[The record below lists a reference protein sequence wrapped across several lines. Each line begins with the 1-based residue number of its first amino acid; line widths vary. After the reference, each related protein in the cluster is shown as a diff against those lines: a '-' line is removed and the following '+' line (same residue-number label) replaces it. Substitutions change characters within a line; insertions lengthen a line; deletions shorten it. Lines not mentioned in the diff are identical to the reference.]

1 MDQGFGKEY
10 KLCSR
15 KIIDGL
21 FSEGEGIKSY
31 PFMLRYQITN
41 LPKDIPFQ
49 IVITA
54 PKRNFKRA
62 VDRNRIKRLMR
73 EVFRK
78 NKHELEEYL
87 KESNQQL
94 ALFIMYTGRD
104 MPDYKLIEAKLIKA
118 LVKLNQALDIEN

>member
-1 MDQGFGKEY
+1 MNQGFGKEY

-31 PFMLRYQITN
+31 PFMLRYQFTT
-41 LPKDIPFQ
+41 LPKEIPFQ

-54 PKRNFKRA
+54 PKRNFKKA

-78 NKHELEEYL
+78 NRQEIEELL
-87 KESNQQL
+87 KSKNEQL
-94 ALFIMYTGRD
+94 ALFMMYTARE
-104 MPDYKLIEAKLIKA
+104 MPDYQLVERKMIKA
-118 LVKLNQALDIEN
+118 LEKLKDNLNQEL

>member
-1 MDQGFGKEY
+1 MNQGFGKEY

-15 KIIDGL
+15 KIIDAL
-21 FSEGEGIKSY
+21 FNEGEGIKSY
-31 PFMLRYQITN
+31 PFMIRYQITS
-41 LPKDIPFQ
+41 LPKEIPFQ

-78 NKHELEEYL
+78 NRHQLEERL
-87 KESNQQL
+87 QKSNQQL
-94 ALFIMYTGRD
+94 ALFIMYTGRE
-104 MPDYKLIEAKLIKA
+104 MPDYSLIELKLQKA
-118 LVKLNQALDIEN
+118 LLKLNEALQIEN

>member
-1 MDQGFGKEY
+1 MNQGFGKEY

-15 KIIDGL
+15 KIIDAL

-31 PFMLRYQITN
+31 PFMIRYQITS
-41 LPKDIPFQ
+41 LPKEIPFQ

-78 NKHELEEYL
+78 NRQELEEGL
-87 KESNQQL
+87 KEKNQQL
-94 ALFIMYTGRD
+94 ALFIMYTGREL
-104 MPDYKLIEAKLIKA
+104 PDYDLIETKLKKA
-118 LVKLNQALDIEN
+118 LVKLNQALHIEN